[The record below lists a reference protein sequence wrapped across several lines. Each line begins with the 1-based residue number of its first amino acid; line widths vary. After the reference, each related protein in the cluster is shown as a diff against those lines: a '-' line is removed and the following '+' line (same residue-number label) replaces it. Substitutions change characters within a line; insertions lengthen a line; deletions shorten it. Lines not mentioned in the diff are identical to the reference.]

1 MVVPV
6 GPAINYT
13 ESSDGAKIAYSV
25 MGAGPALVILPNPP
39 TSHFS
44 QDWLLKERRSF
55 YERLSH
61 DVTVVRYDCRGAGL
75 SQREVGNYSIEAHLA
90 DLDVVTSAAGVPRFA
105 LYASFYAGPIAI
117 RYAAEHPEKVSRL
130 ILYHT
135 FARTAEYLQK
145 PQLQILKALIAQDWN
160 LYTQATA
167 HALIGWNE
175 GARAAEQAKLIQ
187 NSISGETYQTSFKEV
202 ATFDATACLSAIQA
216 PTLVL
221 RREGFE
227 PVDLDMTRALAS
239 SIHNSRLFVLEG
251 DSGTVFLNDARSVA
265 SLIASFVI
273 EDEDTKSKATPDSDV
288 DLTPREIEIL
298 RLVSTGLRSKE
309 IAQQLGLSVHTIERH
324 VSNTY
329 RKIGAHGR
337 ADAASYA
344 IKHNLA

>member
-1 MVVPV
+1 
-6 GPAINYT
+6 
-13 ESSDGAKIAYSV
+13 
-25 MGAGPALVILPNPP
+25 MGAGPALITLPNPP

-61 DVTVVRYDCRGAGL
+61 DVTVIRYDCRGAGL
-75 SQREVGNYSIEAHLA
+75 SQRDVKDYTIEAHLA
-90 DLDVVTSAAGVPRFA
+90 DLEAVARAAGPRRFS
-105 LYASFYAGPIAI
+105 LYASFYSGPIAL
-117 RYAAEHPEKVSRL
+117 RFAAQHPEKISRL

-135 FARTAEYLQK
+135 FARAEEYLRK

-175 GARAAEQAKLIQ
+175 GSRAAEQAKLIQ
-187 NSISGETYQTSFKEV
+187 NSISSETYQTSFKEV
-202 ATFDATACLSAIQA
+202 ASFDSTAYLSAVRA

-227 PVDLDMTRALAS
+227 PVDLDMTRMLAA
-239 SIHNSRLFVLEG
+239 SIPNSRLLVLEG
-251 DSGTVFLNDARSVA
+251 DSGTIFLNDSRSVA
-265 SLIASFVI
+265 SLIASFVLEG
-273 EDEDTKSKATPDSDV
+273 EDSKSRPPTETDI
-288 DLTPREIEIL
+288 DLTAREMEIL
-298 RLVSTGLRSKE
+298 RLVTSGLRSKE

-344 IKHNLA
+344 IKHNLV